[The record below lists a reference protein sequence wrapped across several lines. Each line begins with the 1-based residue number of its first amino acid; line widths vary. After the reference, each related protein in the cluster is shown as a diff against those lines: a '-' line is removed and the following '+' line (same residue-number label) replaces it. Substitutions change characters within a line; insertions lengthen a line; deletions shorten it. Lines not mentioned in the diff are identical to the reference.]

1 MSDIFRKAH
10 IFLWLMASLILA
22 AMPAYAEDTVEAQKN
37 PFASTLDVALSYFTP
52 MEGTVDTQEGDTL
65 EVSLDGDTIAAMG
78 ARFGIFR
85 KGAPYLH
92 PVTKQVIVQ
101 GETSVGTAEV
111 TASGP
116 GWATL
121 VLING
126 EAGEGDVVRV
136 SSGKVKALFYQEAG
150 VDWDIAEEYYFWL
163 KDTGRFTLAETVPGK
178 VSHEEIAAIASEW
191 GTDIAIIVAP
201 AGTPA
206 EPQLRQTL
214 MWVSDYKVFSVELAH
229 IRPGELSTFKKGEE
243 YFIPDKDIPTIEY
256 RIPHT
261 ATLIAAGDIDGDGE
275 QEILLA
281 AGSSIHFFSA
291 GASLEPAFKSR
302 DEVILKG
309 KIGQIPVWLETVDL
323 DRDGL
328 DEILLSVQ
336 RGRTTMSFIYEYKNG
351 GFSQL
356 WQGQGF
362 IRAIGRNL
370 YTQSA
375 DPDGGMMGS
384 PEPLDWKQGG
394 QSTDQAAQAEQAGQ
408 SGRIPEV
415 SNIYNLAQVRE
426 QGQPL
431 RYASFNKKGHLT
443 MLTASGEVSWV
454 SEQRYRPFNRDLPRE
469 TIAGAE
475 EEEFWTINDRM
486 IPVGNGVYAFRRVP
500 RKTNI
505 KIDGLGYKKT
515 VLMGIYVSGNDVKE
529 GILIDNM
536 RGNAIDFVV
545 SGDRLYVLSESLSIN
560 ILNLFKGKK
569 VFTSKLTVYLIR
581 GEQ

>member
-1 MSDIFRKAH
+1 MPDIFRKAH

-22 AMPAYAEDTVEAQKN
+22 APVYAEDTVESPKN
-37 PFASTLDVALSYFTP
+37 PFASTLDVALQYFTP

-136 SSGKVKALFYQEAG
+136 SSGKVKALFYQKAG

-163 KDTGRFTLAETVPGK
+163 KDTGRFTLAESVPGK
-178 VSHEEIAAIASEW
+178 ASNEEIAAIAREW
-191 GTDIAIIVAP
+191 DTDIAIIVDS

-243 YFIPDKDIPTIEY
+243 YFIPDKNIPTIEY

-291 GASLEPAFKSR
+291 GATLEPAFKSR

-309 KIGQIPVWLETVDL
+309 KTGQIPVWLETADL

-336 RGRTTMSFIYEYKNG
+336 RGSTAMSFIYEYKDS

-356 WQGQGF
+356 WQGRGF
-362 IRAIGRNL
+362 IRAIGRTL
-370 YTQSA
+370 YTQTA
-375 DPDGGMMGS
+375 DPYGGMMGS
-384 PEPLDWKQGG
+384 PEPLDWKHGG
-394 QSTDQAAQAEQAGQ
+394 QPPDRSDQAGQ

-415 SNIYNLAQVRE
+415 SNIYNLVQVRE
-426 QGQPL
+426 QGQPVK
-431 RYASFNKKGHLT
+431 YASFNKKGHLT

-469 TIAGAE
+469 TIAGTE
-475 EEEFWTINDRM
+475 EEDTWTINDRM
-486 IPVGNGVYAFRRVP
+486 IPVGSGLYAFKRVP

-515 VLMGIYVSGNDVKE
+515 VLMGVYASGNDVKE
-529 GILIDNM
+529 SMLIDKL
-536 RGNAIDFVV
+536 RSSAIDFVV
-545 SGDRLYVLSESLSIN
+545 SGDRLYVLSESLSVN
-560 ILNLFKGKK
+560 LLNLFKGKK
-569 VFTSKLTVYLIR
+569 VFTSKLTVYLMR